1 MPTSSSNVSTT
12 SRDWTNK
19 CRTTKLQL
27 TTIVVFF
34 FGAFG
39 FLISCTPYKNIDF
52 QILRPAQ
59 IKLGPGY
66 EKVEIHCEFCDDPE
80 PIKLMDSLS
89 RITARTS
96 MNFIHSLKENLG
108 KSPLFRDSSLYF
120 INSEKLLA
128 EIKRYKTRIKENT
141 LIIILDSI
149 ALTDTVIEQ
158 RGKYS
163 ANNVY
168 TYGVI
173 HKFGCKI
180 YDKSSM
186 VLLSNY
192 LLEDTVF
199 ELAQVSPWPYTTED
213 FSFDNTAWNT
223 GVLAGEK
230 YAHYLA
236 PHWIDQTRIFLLRKQ

>member
-1 MPTSSSNVSTT
+1 M
-12 SRDWTNK
+12 
-19 CRTTKLQL
+19 
-27 TTIVVFF
+27 
-34 FGAFG
+34 
-39 FLISCTPYKNIDF
+39 
-52 QILRPAQ
+52 
-59 IKLGPGY
+59 
-66 EKVEIHCEFCDDPE
+66 
-80 PIKLMDSLS
+80 
-89 RITARTS
+89 
-96 MNFIHSLKENLG
+96 
-108 KSPLFRDSSLYF
+108 
-120 INSEKLLA
+120 
-128 EIKRYKTRIKENT
+128 
-141 LIIILDSI
+141 
-149 ALTDTVIEQ
+149 TDTVIEQ

-236 PHWIDQTRIFLLRKQ
+236 PHWIDQTRIFYYGNNKTFKKAYLLVQEQQLDSAINLLKKEADLKPGTSRSLKSLHNMAVTYELKDDLNNAHKMADSVYNASFNKGFQRI